1 MFRYCQR
8 FITSLNE
15 SCLADVIEIDTG
27 LVYLFVKLVRVIF
40 NENSFTKHL
49 GWYVQAGAII

>member
-1 MFRYCQR
+1 
-8 FITSLNE
+8 
-15 SCLADVIEIDTG
+15 VIEIDTG